1 MNNKNRNKSI
11 IINMRK
17 FHNWIKNELIKE
29 SVDYLKENY
38 NINNI
43 SLLDLSCG
51 KGGDMHKWFNNDIYD
66 VVGIDIDEE
75 SIHEANKRYDELKK
89 QIKEHNKL
97 NYQFYIFDLSNSD
110 NIFHINKLIKHKKF
124 NIISCQFAIHYFFKN
139 EDSLNTLL
147 TIVSKYIADKGI
159 FIGTTFNGDR
169 ITEEFMENDK
179 ISNNIFTIENNITF
193 SNTYTPYGN
202 EYIVSVNE
210 IQDKGDKHYF
220 TDKPSIEYLVELN
233 ELKNYWN
240 N

>member
-1 MNNKNRNKSI
+1 
-11 IINMRK
+11 
-17 FHNWIKNELIKE
+17 
-29 SVDYLKENY
+29 
-38 NINNI
+38 
-43 SLLDLSCG
+43 
-51 KGGDMHKWFNNDIYD
+51 
-66 VVGIDIDEE
+66 
-75 SIHEANKRYDELKK
+75 
-89 QIKEHNKL
+89 
-97 NYQFYIFDLSNSD
+97 LSNSD

-233 ELKNYWN
+233 ELKNMCEKHNLKFIGITNFNQWYDIYIKTSKFQLN
-240 N
+240 DDEKQFSFLNSSFVFMRL